1 VAIVGPP
8 DPARAALVDEVLAA
22 RFLPNV
28 VVAIGAPDDD
38 DAAAEVA
45 LLRDRPLVDGKP
57 TAYVCR
63 RFACRLPVTSP
74 GDLVAQLLDTAG

>member
-1 VAIVGPP
+1 MT
-8 DPARAALVDEVLAA
+8 A

-28 VVAIGAPDDD
+28 VVAVAAPEDRE
-38 DAAAEVA
+38 AAAEVA
-45 LLRDRPLVDGKP
+45 LLRDRPMVDGKP

-74 GDLVAQLLDTAG
+74 EELAAQLMDAPG

>member
-1 VAIVGPP
+1 M
-8 DPARAALVDEVLAA
+8 DEVLAA

-28 VVAIGAPDDD
+28 VVAVAAPDDD

-45 LLRDRPLVDGKP
+45 LLRDRPLVDGMP

-74 GDLVAQLLDTAG
+74 PTSPPNSLEPAR